1 MAASKHSWDD
11 EKNRGFVNM
20 NVISPSQTTPTDLVD
35 LKDFTTENFSV
46 LFDDLNVSLC
56 SDLSPTQLEVN
67 DIYGKLVDTHK
78 KAILCYRR
86 ILFNIKNKF
95 ENNERD
101 KEEGY
106 RLLRVLFNEI
116 ESKVDKEGAEEVLQ
130 LISGSIMTE

>member
-1 MAASKHSWDD
+1 
-11 EKNRGFVNM
+11 M
-20 NVISPSQTTPTDLVD
+20 NVKSPSQTTPTDLVE

-46 LFDDLNVSLC
+46 LFDDLNVSSC

-95 ENNERD
+95 
-101 KEEGY
+101 
-106 RLLRVLFNEI
+106 
-116 ESKVDKEGAEEVLQ
+116 
-130 LISGSIMTE
+130 